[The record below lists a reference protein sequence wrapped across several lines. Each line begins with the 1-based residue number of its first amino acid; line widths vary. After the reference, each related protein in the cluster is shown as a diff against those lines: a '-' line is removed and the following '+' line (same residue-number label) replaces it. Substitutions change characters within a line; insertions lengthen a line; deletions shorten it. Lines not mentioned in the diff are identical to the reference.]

1 MFATQLTQTKR
12 WLEANSTTAF
22 WLKTFI
28 GATLL
33 AIFAQI
39 SVPMYPVPITGQTL
53 ALTVVGFAMG
63 RKAATAAVLL
73 YLFEGAIGLPVFAGG
88 ASGFHHFFG
97 PTGGYLLGYI
107 PTAYFLGYYSDKG
120 VLNSFWKSLFVAL
133 IASVITFA
141 FGLAQLSFFVPE
153 GTVLQAGLYPFILGG
168 VIKALLASVLVS
180 PSYKFFSKL

>member
-1 MFATQLTQTKR
+1 MFTTQLIQTKR
-12 WLEANSTTAF
+12 WLEANSITTF

-120 VLNSFWKSLFVAL
+120 VLNSFWKVFCRLNCKCDHLCFRLGS
-133 IASVITFA
+133 T
-141 FGLAQLSFFVPE
+141 FFVPE

-168 VIKALLASVLVS
+168 VLKALLASVLVS

>member
-1 MFATQLTQTKR
+1 MFTTQLIQTKR
-12 WLEANSTTAF
+12 WLEANSITTF

-73 YLFEGAIGLPVFAGG
+73 YLLKGRLVYLSLPA
-88 ASGFHHFFG
+88 
-97 PTGGYLLGYI
+97 
-107 PTAYFLGYYSDKG
+107 
-120 VLNSFWKSLFVAL
+120 
-133 IASVITFA
+133 
-141 FGLAQLSFFVPE
+141 
-153 GTVLQAGLYPFILGG
+153 VLQVSI
-168 VIKALLASVLVS
+168 ISLVQQADT
-180 PSYKFFSKL
+180 Y

>member
-1 MFATQLTQTKR
+1 MV
-12 WLEANSTTAF
+12 EN
-22 WLKTFI
+22 FI

-88 ASGFHHFFG
+88 ASGS
-97 PTGGYLLGYI
+97 I
-107 PTAYFLGYYSDKG
+107 I
-120 VLNSFWKSLFVAL
+120 SLV
-133 IASVITFA
+133 
-141 FGLAQLSFFVPE
+141 Q
-153 GTVLQAGLYPFILGG
+153 QADTY
-168 VIKALLASVLVS
+168 
-180 PSYKFFSKL
+180 

>member
-1 MFATQLTQTKR
+1 MLTAQLTQTKR
-12 WLEANSTTAF
+12 WFESNHIAAF
-22 WLKTFI
+22 WLKTVI
-28 GATLL
+28 GANLI

-53 ALTVVGFAMG
+53 ALTVVGFALG
-63 RKAATAAVLL
+63 RKAATAAVLM

-88 ASGFHHFFG
+88 ASGFQHFFG

-107 PTAYFLGYYSDKG
+107 PTAYLLGYYSDKG
-120 VLNSFWKSLFVAL
+120 VLNSFWKSIAVAL
-133 IASVITFA
+133 LASAVTFI

-153 GTVLQAGLYPFILGG
+153 GKVLELGLYPFILGG
-168 VIKALLASVLVS
+168 VIKAALASILVT